1 MRFAC
6 PGCGAIYD
14 IKDESKLEA
23 TGGKVECYRCHEVFA
38 VALPPEATRERPP
51 TEPVPPPAAFEPK
64 VETAPDIQSPME
76 SPPSPAPDEPP
87 SSVPERPA
95 PPPMAKP
102 RLRPAAKSGTR
113 SPADDTVSST
123 GAGEDATAET
133 SRHSAVEGVITG
145 ARKNYE
151 IGKAGDEDLSVATG
165 FTDQTDLLAD
175 HFTEDDRRTGSLASR
190 ALWSVGSVSLALIL
204 AAQTVWAF
212 RSEPRV
218 HMMLATICEDI
229 GCDIP
234 LPREPGLLEVIDRVF
249 TRDPDYP
256 DVLVLRL
263 RLVNDAGF
271 RQPYP
276 GVELVLYDNA
286 QAVVGKSRVV
296 PRQYLAKGSSDV
308 LDPGMLGEIEL
319 VILDP
324 GQAATGFAVEFF

>member
-1 MRFAC
+1 
-6 PGCGAIYD
+6 
-14 IKDESKLEA
+14 
-23 TGGKVECYRCHEVFA
+23 
-38 VALPPEATRERPP
+38 
-51 TEPVPPPAAFEPK
+51 
-64 VETAPDIQSPME
+64 
-76 SPPSPAPDEPP
+76 
-87 SSVPERPA
+87 
-95 PPPMAKP
+95 
-102 RLRPAAKSGTR
+102 
-113 SPADDTVSST
+113 
-123 GAGEDATAET
+123 
-133 SRHSAVEGVITG
+133 
-145 ARKNYE
+145 
-151 IGKAGDEDLSVATG
+151 
-165 FTDQTDLLAD
+165 
-175 HFTEDDRRTGSLASR
+175 
-190 ALWSVGSVSLALIL
+190 
-204 AAQTVWAF
+204 
-212 RSEPRV
+212 
-218 HMMLATICEDI
+218 MMLATVCEDI

-276 GVELVLYDNA
+276 GVELMLYDNA